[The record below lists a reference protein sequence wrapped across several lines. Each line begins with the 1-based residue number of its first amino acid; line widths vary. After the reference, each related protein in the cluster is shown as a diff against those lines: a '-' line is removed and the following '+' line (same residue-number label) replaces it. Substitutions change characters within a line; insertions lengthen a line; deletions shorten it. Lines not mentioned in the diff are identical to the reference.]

1 LSLKS
6 NVLKRLDDVIYI
18 LFYLFVTD
26 RVVLSLAYNFKLSIM
41 QYNDKVINEEN
52 FIFIILQ
59 FEKIIVSKRV

>member
-1 LSLKS
+1 MSLKS